1 MATKPLKLHLGCGQ
15 VYLDG
20 YVNIDFPLTEHT
32 VQPKSVADQFA
43 DLTTLHYK
51 AETIDEVRLHHT
63 YEHFTRPVALALLA
77 SWHSWLKIGGRLH
90 IEVPDFD
97 GTAKLVLGRF
107 TNDHDRKVG
116 LRHIFGS
123 NEAPWATHYEGW
135 SKERLIEIFSIF
147 GFAIEST
154 EKTAYLAT
162 RNITIIGVK
171 DEAAP
176 SKDELVERASM
187 YLSGFMVDDSDF
199 ETKLLNIWLDQFKA
213 QLAKTIAQ

>member
-1 MATKPLKLHLGCGQ
+1 VKLHLGCGQ
-15 VYLDG
+15 VYLEG
-20 YVNIDFPLTEHT
+20 YTNIDFPLDEHT
-32 VQPKSVADQFA
+32 VQTKTVADEFA
-43 DLTTLHYK
+43 DLTKLRYK
-51 AETIDEVRLHHT
+51 GESIEEVRLHHT
-63 YEHFTRPVALALLA
+63 YEHFNRPVALALLA
-77 SWHSWLKIGGRLH
+77 SWHSWLKMGGRMH

-97 GTAKLVLGRF
+97 GSAKVALSRF
-107 TNDHDRKVG
+107 SSDRDRKVA

-135 SKERLIEIFSIF
+135 SKERLIEVFSIF

-176 SKDELVERASM
+176 SKEEMVERAKM
-187 YLSGFMVDDSDF
+187 YLTGFTLDESEF
-199 ETKLLNIWLDQFKA
+199 ETRLLGIWLDQFKE
-213 QLAKTIAQ
+213 QLKQTIAK